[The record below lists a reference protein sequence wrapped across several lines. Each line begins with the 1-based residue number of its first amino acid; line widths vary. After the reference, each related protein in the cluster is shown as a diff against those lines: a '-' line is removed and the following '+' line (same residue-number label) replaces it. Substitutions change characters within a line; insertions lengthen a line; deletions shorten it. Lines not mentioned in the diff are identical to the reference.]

1 MKVMKQTTKL
11 FLRSIGFADF
21 DRVEDVLIQLSI
33 GMLIAA
39 FAIVIM
45 CLGSIFD

>member
-1 MKVMKQTTKL
+1 MKQTTKL

-21 DRVEDVLIQLSI
+21 EKVEDVVIQLSI
-33 GMLIAA
+33 GILIASV
-39 FAIVIM
+39 AIVIM

>member
-1 MKVMKQTTKL
+1 MKQTTKL

-21 DRVEDVLIQLSI
+21 EKVEDVVIQLSI
-33 GMLIAA
+33 GMLIASV
-39 FAIVIM
+39 AIVII